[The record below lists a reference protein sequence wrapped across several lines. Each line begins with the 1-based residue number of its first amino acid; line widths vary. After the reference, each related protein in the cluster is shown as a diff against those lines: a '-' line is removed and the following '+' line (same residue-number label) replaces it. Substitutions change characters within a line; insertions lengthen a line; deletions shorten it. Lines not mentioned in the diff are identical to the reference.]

1 MRDLSAIQAVRV
13 KMGGRRYRLRTDLQ
27 GSAGQIFAAAGV
39 QPPSEVTLRADLN
52 ELEGQWAM

>member
-1 MRDLSAIQAVRV
+1 
-13 KMGGRRYRLRTDLQ
+13 MGGRRYRLRTDLQ